1 MSSPQA
7 RATIEQLGQGRP
19 VAFRRATVLTVDPA
33 QPVIENGDVLV
44 TGDRIA
50 AVGPALTVPDGTVE
64 IDAAG
69 GMLMPGMIDTHRHMW
84 QIAQRGQGAD
94 WSLTNYFYFY
104 YVNWG
109 HVMRPEEVYAGN
121 LLSAIE
127 SVDAGVTTTLDWSH
141 GLRTIDHGEAALDA
155 LQAVPGRF
163 VLAYGNLAQA
173 PWEWTTS
180 PEFRSFIDRRLTG
193 LTGRDGLTMPGR
205 KPCTPTRPPPSRWIT
220 PTSTATST
228 TTHRLQARARPAR
241 AGPRSEC
248 SGPRPGPASRAAA
261 GYARRRRPAATGRLP
276 AGR

>member
-1 MSSPQA
+1 M
-7 RATIEQLGQGRP
+7 
-19 VAFRRATVLTVDPA
+19 
-33 QPVIENGDVLV
+33 IENGDVLV

-69 GMLMPGMIDTHRHMW
+69 GMLMPGI
-84 QIAQRGQGAD
+84 
-94 WSLTNYFYFY
+94 

-163 VLAYGNLAQA
+163 VLANGNHAQA

-205 KPCTPTRPPPSRWIT
+205 KPCTPTRPPPSRWRT
-220 PTSTATST
+220 PTSPATST

>member
-84 QIAQRGQGAD
+84 QTAQRGLGAD

-205 KPCTPTRPPPSRWIT
+205 NHAPRQG
-220 PTSTATST
+220 
-228 TTHRLQARARPAR
+228 HLR
-241 AGPRSEC
+241 AG
-248 SGPRPGPASRAAA
+248 G
-261 GYARRRRPAATGRLP
+261 
-276 AGR
+276 